1 MITEITSEKV
11 KHGQRRE
18 YIKFFFGIFP
28 SFLRSLTTYGNL
40 GG

>member
-11 KHGQRRE
+11 KHE

-28 SFLRSLTTYGNL
+28 SFLRSLSTFENL